1 MLKRAIKKKG
11 KNSNGEMGVIEHLS
25 ELRNRIFIVVTVFLI
40 ITVAS
45 FNFCDDLVDLL
56 VRRANTIGYKMVY
69 ISPSELFIQYV
80 RMSVIGGLV
89 LSSPVTL
96 FKIWLFVK
104 PALKKNEKT
113 IVFLFLLAGL
123 VCFIIGAY
131 FAFMVVV
138 PFTLNFFISVDKL
151 QSVQA
156 TITVQN
162 YLNFVITTLITFGVI
177 FEMPVLTV
185 LLSQLGL
192 LKPEWLVKSRRVVI
206 VVVFIVAAVITP
218 PDVISQILV
227 AIPMLALFEV
237 STLLCKAIS
246 KRKKDREDDDEP
258 DVDN

>member
-96 FKIWLFVK
+96 FQIWLFVK

-227 AIPMLALFEV
+227 AIPMLVLFEV

>member
-1 MLKRAIKKKG
+1 MFHHR
-11 KNSNGEMGVIEHLS
+11 
-25 ELRNRIFIVVTVFLI
+25 
-40 ITVAS
+40 
-45 FNFCDDLVDLL
+45 
-56 VRRANTIGYKMVY
+56 
-69 ISPSELFIQYV
+69 
-80 RMSVIGGLV
+80 
-89 LSSPVTL
+89 
-96 FKIWLFVK
+96 
-104 PALKKNEKT
+104 
-113 IVFLFLLAGL
+113 
-123 VCFIIGAY
+123 AY

-227 AIPMLALFEV
+227 PYPCWRVRNKYIIM
-237 STLLCKAIS
+237 
-246 KRKKDREDDDEP
+246 
-258 DVDN
+258 

>member
-96 FKIWLFVK
+96 FQIWFVK
-104 PALKKNEKT
+104 PALKK
-113 IVFLFLLAGL
+113 
-123 VCFIIGAY
+123 
-131 FAFMVVV
+131 M
-138 PFTLNFFISVDKL
+138 
-151 QSVQA
+151 
-156 TITVQN
+156 
-162 YLNFVITTLITFGVI
+162 
-177 FEMPVLTV
+177 
-185 LLSQLGL
+185 
-192 LKPEWLVKSRRVVI
+192 
-206 VVVFIVAAVITP
+206 
-218 PDVISQILV
+218 
-227 AIPMLALFEV
+227 
-237 STLLCKAIS
+237 
-246 KRKKDREDDDEP
+246 KRP
-258 DVDN
+258 

>member
-96 FKIWLFVK
+96 FQIWLFVK

-113 IVFLFLLAGL
+113 IVFIFLLAGL

>member
-96 FKIWLFVK
+96 FQIWLFVK
-104 PALKKNEKT
+104 PALKK
-113 IVFLFLLAGL
+113 
-123 VCFIIGAY
+123 
-131 FAFMVVV
+131 M
-138 PFTLNFFISVDKL
+138 
-151 QSVQA
+151 
-156 TITVQN
+156 
-162 YLNFVITTLITFGVI
+162 
-177 FEMPVLTV
+177 
-185 LLSQLGL
+185 
-192 LKPEWLVKSRRVVI
+192 
-206 VVVFIVAAVITP
+206 
-218 PDVISQILV
+218 
-227 AIPMLALFEV
+227 
-237 STLLCKAIS
+237 
-246 KRKKDREDDDEP
+246 KRP
-258 DVDN
+258 